1 MPAGKNKM
9 EEMELVAQLKQKD
22 KQAMHYLYDNY
33 SAALYGA
40 ILRIVED
47 EKVGEEVLHDA
58 LMKIWNKIS
67 SFDSKRGRL
76 FTWMLNLSKNL
87 AIDKLRSREIKK
99 VNKTDDIADNVY
111 NVEKE
116 NLIHQSEES
125 IGVADL
131 IKKLREEEQLLIKL
145 VYFKGF
151 TQSEISKE
159 YGIPLGTV
167 KTRLRMA
174 MKNLRNILG
183 VEK

>member
-9 EEMELVAQLKQKD
+9 EEIELVAQLKQKD
-22 KQAMHYLYDNY
+22 KQAMQYLYDNY

-58 LMKIWNKIS
+58 FMKIWNKIS

-87 AIDKLRSREIKK
+87 AIDKLRSREIKQ

-111 NVEKE
+111 NVEQE

-125 IGVADL
+125 IGIADL
-131 IKKLREEEQLLIKL
+131 VKKLREEEQLLIKL